1 MALRIDYIGATW
13 CKVCVTVKP
22 GVENL
27 SKSFNI
33 PLTVLNVDDID
44 EDEVTK
50 VPTVR
55 VWLDDKKVSE
65 ITTKHIDELKSLLI
79 GIKGLP
85 GTDDF

>member
-13 CKVCVTVKP
+13 CKVCVIVKP

-33 PLTVLNVDDID
+33 PLTVLDVDDID

-55 VWLDDKKVSE
+55 VWLDNKKVSE

-79 GIKGLP
+79 GMKGLP